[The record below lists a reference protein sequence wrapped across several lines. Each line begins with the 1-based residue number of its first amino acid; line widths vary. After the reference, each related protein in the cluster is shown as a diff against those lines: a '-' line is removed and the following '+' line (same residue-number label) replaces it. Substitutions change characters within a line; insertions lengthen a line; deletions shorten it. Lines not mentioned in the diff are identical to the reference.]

1 MKDAGNSLFL
11 QNSSLYYII
20 LRTFKHIWRV
30 SQATPNFTASLT
42 SYQPHLLKI
51 YSNGSQTMLDR
62 LIEIMV
68 KRVQISGE
76 VVNLLNVDG

>member
-1 MKDAGNSLFL
+1 VKDAGNSLFP

-30 SQATPNFTASLT
+30 SQATQNFTASLT
-42 SYQPHLLKI
+42 SYQPRLLKI

-62 LIEIMV
+62 LTEIMIE
-68 KRVQISGE
+68 RVQISGE